1 MHPALSMSLH
11 KLFGFLVLAGA
22 CLLAGCG
29 GGGGTTSPPVVTV
42 RDGYVYMAGG
52 YVEGLTYSTETQS
65 GTTGPK
71 GQFKYIAGEKVTFK
85 VGQQTLGAY
94 QIKINAPSPLTHFQ
108 ILNNFNPNATV
119 IKNLSVLLHMLDE
132 DSNIL
137 NGIKISDSKLLVAN
151 LVNDSLQAE
160 TYLSALQTE
169 ATKAQI
175 ILPKLSSVLAAAT
188 SKTNNDK
195 VFIQPYAFA
204 SASFNEFNSVITL
217 SAEGSA
223 DANSDSLTYN
233 WTIASRPKSSSA
245 VIANPTSIAP
255 TLMVDAFDEE
265 YIFKLVVSDSLEP
278 NKANTNFAEV
288 TVPVERRPITGVFT
302 PKLDA
307 KTRQL
312 VVITDTSEIWGYAL
326 SNTANLS
333 RRFSGP
339 IARVNLDL
347 PQYAATTLTYQ
358 TTLPCSAPCADR
370 DRIDLTANFSMPPS
384 IAITNDWANS
394 FLFDAAGPV
403 QLTAANLSNQPIL
416 VTSLVG
422 TYREKDS
429 APDSKDWKIT
439 AKGELNF
446 YKTLENKSTLCAIG
460 QISLDRLGQVLNRQG
475 FVTRHIVPVSIEF
488 KDECDENFDK
498 GISFTGYFVPD
509 PTLGAAGY
517 TFIGK
522 NTAGNRY
529 FLRHFI
535 KQ

>member
-1 MHPALSMSLH
+1 
-11 KLFGFLVLAGA
+11 
-22 CLLAGCG
+22 
-29 GGGGTTSPPVVTV
+29 
-42 RDGYVYMAGG
+42 
-52 YVEGLTYSTETQS
+52 
-65 GTTGPK
+65 
-71 GQFKYIAGEKVTFK
+71 
-85 VGQQTLGAY
+85 
-94 QIKINAPSPLTHFQ
+94 
-108 ILNNFNPNATV
+108 
-119 IKNLSVLLHMLDE
+119 
-132 DSNIL
+132 
-137 NGIKISDSKLLVAN
+137 
-151 LVNDSLQAE
+151 
-160 TYLSALQTE
+160 
-169 ATKAQI
+169 
-175 ILPKLSSVLAAAT
+175 
-188 SKTNNDK
+188 
-195 VFIQPYAFA
+195 
-204 SASFNEFNSVITL
+204 
-217 SAEGSA
+217 
-223 DANSDSLTYN
+223 
-233 WTIASRPKSSSA
+233 
-245 VIANPTSIAP
+245 
-255 TLMVDAFDEE
+255 
-265 YIFKLVVSDSLEP
+265 
-278 NKANTNFAEV
+278 
-288 TVPVERRPITGVFT
+288 
-302 PKLDA
+302 
-307 KTRQL
+307 
-312 VVITDTSEIWGYAL
+312 
-326 SNTANLS
+326 
-333 RRFSGP
+333 
-339 IARVNLDL
+339 
-347 PQYAATTLTYQ
+347 
-358 TTLPCSAPCADR
+358 
-370 DRIDLTANFSMPPS
+370 MPPS